1 MDENEEIENIN
12 DEDIINDEDTVIL
25 KKYQDN
31 QRRLVSQKMDL
42 YIPSLKDMIKNKVID
57 LDPAFQR
64 RDRWNTIQQ
73 SKLIESI
80 IMAVPI
86 PPIFLAEEEYN
97 TYSVM
102 DGKQRLTAIYM
113 YLTDQFAL
121 SGLKY
126 WKELNKKKFSQL
138 NKTVQNGIDRRYI
151 SAVVL
156 LNESDLDIKF
166 DVFER
171 INTGGQNL
179 TPQEVR
185 NCMYRGRFND
195 LLIELSEN
203 ENFKKCLGLPDNLDK
218 LKKIRIYQRMDDI
231 QLVLRFF
238 LLQNYEEVT
247 GNLKTSMN
255 NYMEKR
261 KKDSVK
267 DNELAAYRTLFT
279 ETIDKVYNV
288 YEYKS
293 FRTWDP
299 SKNDWRSIS
308 APLYDAVMY
317 SFSKVSRD
325 SIRGNEERIINGTKL
340 LFEDEDFVE
349 SIRKGT
355 NGLEANKTR
364 ILKFMEMLKSSIE

>member
-12 DEDIINDEDTVIL
+12 DEDTIIL
-25 KKYQDN
+25 KKYQGA
-31 QRRLVSQKMDL
+31 QKRLVSQKMDL
-42 YIPSLKDMIKNKVID
+42 YIPSLKDMIDNQVID
-57 LDPAFQR
+57 LDPTFQR
-64 RDRWNTIQQ
+64 RDRWNTKQQ

-113 YLTDQFAL
+113 YLTDKYAL
-121 SGLKY
+121 TGLKF
-126 WKELNKKKFSQL
+126 WEELNNKKFSDL
-138 NKTVQNGIDRRYI
+138 NKIVRNGIDRRAI

-156 LNESDLDIKF
+156 LNESDLEIKF

-185 NCMYRGRFND
+185 NCIYRGRFND
-195 LLIELSEN
+195 LLIELSSYQ
-203 ENFKKCLGLPDNLDK
+203 NFKSCLGLPDPLEK
-218 LKKIRIYQRMDDI
+218 LKKVRIYQRMDDV

-238 LLQNYEEVT
+238 LLQNYEEIND
-247 GNLKTSMN
+247 NLKTVMN

-261 KKDSVK
+261 KQDLVDQK
-267 DNELAAYRTLFT
+267 ELQIYRTLFT
-279 ETIDKVYNV
+279 ETVDKVYSV
-288 YEYKS
+288 YEHKA
-293 FRTWDP
+293 FRTWDI
-299 SKNDWRSIS
+299 SKKEWGRIS
-308 APLYDAVMY
+308 APFYDAIMY
-317 SFSKVSRD
+317 GFSKVSRD
-325 SIRGNEERIINGTKL
+325 SIQGNEERIINGTKL
-340 LFEDEDFVE
+340 LFEDTDFVE

-355 NGLEANKTR
+355 NGFEANR
-364 ILKFMEMLKSSIE
+364 IRIQKFTEMLKSATE

>member
-12 DEDIINDEDTVIL
+12 DEDCKIL
-25 KKYQDN
+25 KKYKEDQK
-31 QRRLVSQKMDL
+31 RLVSQKMDL

-57 LDPAFQR
+57 LDPTFQR
-64 RDRWNTIQQ
+64 RDRWNTTQQ
-73 SKLIESI
+73 SRLIESI

-86 PPIFLAEEEYN
+86 PPIFLAEEQYN

-113 YLTDQFAL
+113 YLTDKFAL
-121 SGLKY
+121 TGLKF
-126 WKELNKKKFSQL
+126 WGELNKKKFSEL
-138 NKTVQNGIDRRYI
+138 NKTVQSGIDRRYV

-156 LNESDLDIKF
+156 LNESNLDIKF

-185 NCMYRGRFND
+185 NCIYRGRFND
-195 LLIELSEN
+195 LLLELSEN
-203 ENFKKCLGLPDNLDK
+203 ETYKKCLGLPDSLDK
-218 LKKIRIYQRMDDI
+218 LKKVKIYQRMDDI

-238 LLQNYEEVT
+238 LFQDYDGIT

-255 NYMEKR
+255 DYMETR
-261 KKDSVK
+261 K
-267 DNELAAYRTLFT
+267 NELVGNYELTIYRTLFT

-288 YEYKS
+288 YENKA
-293 FRTWDP
+293 FRTWDI

-317 SFSKVSRD
+317 SFSKFSKD
-325 SIRGNEERIINGTKL
+325 LIKGNEERIINGTKL
-340 LFEDEDFVE
+340 LFEDGAFVE

-355 NGLEANKTR
+355 NGLEANQTR
-364 ILKFMEMLKSSIE
+364 IQKFTEMIKSSIE